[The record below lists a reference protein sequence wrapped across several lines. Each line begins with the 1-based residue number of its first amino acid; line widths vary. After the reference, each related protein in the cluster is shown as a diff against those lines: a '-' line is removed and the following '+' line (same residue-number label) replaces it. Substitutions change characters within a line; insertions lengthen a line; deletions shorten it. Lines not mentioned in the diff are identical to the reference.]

1 MSRPVPTTVLHFT
14 HVNHLASIVEHGL
27 VADSVAQAA
36 GLLEVEV
43 GNVGIK
49 QARDDR
55 AVPIAPFG
63 AVAHYVPF
71 YFAPRSPMM
80 FAIERGNVSTYA
92 GGCDDLVYLVT
103 TAERLFE
110 AGLLV
115 LFTDRNAVLA
125 VTSFASTLEEAE
137 ELIDWPLMRERY
149 WGNTSDDPD
158 RRERRMAECLVYS
171 KVPFEVFGGVVAKN
185 QRCATLAQGTLDSLG
200 LDTPVSVRPGWYF

>member
-14 HVNHLASIVEHGL
+14 HVNHLASIIEHGL

-49 QARDDR
+49 QARHDR

-63 AVAHYVPF
+63 VVADYVPF

-80 FAIERGNVSTYA
+80 FAIEHGNVPTYA
-92 GGCDDLVYLVT
+92 GGCDDLIYVAT
-103 TAERLFE
+103 TAERLVE
-110 AGLLV
+110 LGLIV

-125 VTSFASTLEEAE
+125 VTSFVATLEQAE
-137 ELIDWPLMRERY
+137 ESIDWPLMRARY
-149 WGNTSDDPD
+149 WGNTRDYPD
-158 RRERRMAECLVYS
+158 RRERRMAECLVHNL
-171 KVPFEVFGGVVAKN
+171 VPFEAFHRVVARN
-185 QRCATLAQGTLDSLG
+185 RRCATLAQATFDSLG
-200 LDTPVSVRPGWYF
+200 IDMPVSVRPDWYF

>member
-1 MSRPVPTTVLHFT
+1 MSRPVPTTVVHFT

-49 QARDDR
+49 QARQDR

-63 AVAHYVPF
+63 VVADYVPF

-80 FAIERGNVSTYA
+80 FAIEHGNVPTYA
-92 GGCDDLVYLVT
+92 GGCDELVYLVT
-103 TAERLFE
+103 TAERLLE
-110 AGLLV
+110 ARLLV

-137 ELIDWPLMRERY
+137 EPIDWPLMRERY

-158 RRERRMAECLVYS
+158 RRERRMAECLVYN
-171 KVPFEVFGGVVAKN
+171 KVPFEVFNGVVAKN
-185 QRCATLAQGTLDSLG
+185 QRSATLAQVTFDSLG
-200 LDTPVSVRPGWYF
+200 IDMPVSVRPDWYF